1 MDSKAD
7 NIVLYDWLS
16 FTSKI
21 HTPEQI
27 IDALGLFHVPWT
39 NTKGAK
45 GYQDRKYFSCISIH
59 YNGRPDMGVWC
70 EMSGQGCR
78 TFETLSTLETD
89 AMKKW
94 RKLFDFIRSFGL
106 KITRLDV
113 AYDDHS
119 GILDIGEVSRDTQ
132 CGIYVSKSDYWECIV
147 SSKGT
152 SIQIGQPAKQGA
164 RSYLR

>member
-1 MDSKAD
+1 
-7 NIVLYDWLS
+7 
-16 FTSKI
+16 
-21 HTPEQI
+21 
-27 IDALGLFHVPWT
+27 
-39 NTKGAK
+39 
-45 GYQDRKYFSCISIH
+45 
-59 YNGRPDMGVWC
+59 MGVAV

-119 GILDIGEVSRDTQ
+119 GILDIGEVSRSIHNAGCT
-132 CGIYVSKSDYWECIV
+132 SASSDYWECIV
-147 SSKGT
+147 SSKGYKHPNRK
-152 SIQIGQPAKQGA
+152 PAKQGA
-164 RSYLR
+164 RPYLR